1 MDINTVQV
9 PAECTLINERK
20 QERRRRRRASS
31 YDFNSAVWKNRK
43 KETPV
48 AFIVAVH
55 GNPLSRFREHPA
67 RARFF
72 SPRDAAIIT
81 QERDGSNLMR
91 NHHDIYVPRIER
103 KIGRSSYRRYDT
115 TLGKFQ
121 YEKLRE
127 SGHNMIDERKS
138 GDKEVGLESL
148 IKRTK

>member
-72 SPRDAAIIT
+72 SPRDAAIII
-81 QERDGSNLMR
+81 QERWEQFDEKSSRYLRTSNR
-91 NHHDIYVPRIER
+91 
-103 KIGRSSYRRYDT
+103 
-115 TLGKFQ
+115 
-121 YEKLRE
+121 EKNRE
-127 SGHNMIDERKS
+127 IP
-138 GDKEVGLESL
+138 
-148 IKRTK
+148 I